1 MSDGLEKETI
11 KRLTSVGNVLKN
23 PFQLVDEVLAELG
36 SLQSSHI
43 KTSVSGSPSIG
54 PKKPKKGQTKRKRRS
69 QTKSKTKPRT
79 GNRSGGML
87 SDLASMVQS
96 CRTCG
101 RGAFQDE
108 LIDGMCDSC
117 IKQLSLV
124 STGVDEGLSNRLKT
138 LEAQIK
144 EMKSKNASQR
154 RISLNDIR
162 REILATIRKDLRF
175 EIQSVAK
182 GMNANNPPSSQGISG
197 VPPPP
202 PLPQTNSVGIASS
215 LDEIDFTTMNLTDLA
230 NFTPEFLDSLS
241 LAKRNQFRARLRE
254 LQQLER
260 MTPKQRT
267 EYYEHKKREAEEQAK
282 FSDLQSTLKNLEELA
297 NPLFMKMKEQAEG
310 STLSGK
316 GTLGR
321 FDDVNVYILCHNCK
335 NTNEVQEG
343 KDQPVCAFC
352 GTSLEMR

>member
-11 KRLTSVGNVLKN
+11 KRLTSVVNVLKN

-36 SLQSSHI
+36 SFQ
-43 KTSVSGSPSIG
+43 TSRIRVDVSEKPSPTI
-54 PKKPKKGQTKRKRRS
+54 KKPKRGSSGQKRRS
-69 QTKSKTKPRT
+69 QPIRKKSGVK
-79 GNRSGGML
+79 GNRSRGML

-108 LIDGMCDSC
+108 LIDGMCESC
-117 IKQLSLV
+117 IKQMSMV
-124 STGVDEGLSNRLKT
+124 STGVDEGLAKRLKT
-138 LEAQIK
+138 LEAQIE
-144 EMKSKNASQR
+144 EMKSKNANQG

-182 GMNANNPPSSQGISG
+182 GMNANNHPPSQGISG

-202 PLPQTNSVGIASS
+202 PPPQANSVNIASN
-215 LDEIDFTTMNLTDLA
+215 LDEIDFSSMNLVDLA

-241 LAKRNQFRARLRE
+241 LTQRNQFRDRLRE

-260 MTPKQRT
+260 MTPKQRK
-267 EYYEHKKREAEEQAK
+267 EYHEHKKREAEEQAK
-282 FSDLQSTLKNLEELA
+282 FSDLQDTLKNLEELA

-321 FDDVNVYILCHNCK
+321 LDDVNVYILCHNCK